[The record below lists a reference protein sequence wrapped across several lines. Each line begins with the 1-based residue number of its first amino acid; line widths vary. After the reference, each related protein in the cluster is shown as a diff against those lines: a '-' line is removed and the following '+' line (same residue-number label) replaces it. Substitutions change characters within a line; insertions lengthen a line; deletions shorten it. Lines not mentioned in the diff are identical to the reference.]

1 MRVAYTGHE
10 ALTFGDYLD
19 LETGK
24 TLHAVPGGVYD
35 IAPASGHVV
44 PGFPVPWFT
53 FADEEEQGEPEPE
66 AEPGPEPEP
75 AEPDPSEG

>member
-44 PGFPVPWFT
+44 PGFPVPWFK
-53 FADEEEQGEPEPE
+53 FADEEGPGEPVAEPE
-66 AEPGPEPEP
+66 TEP